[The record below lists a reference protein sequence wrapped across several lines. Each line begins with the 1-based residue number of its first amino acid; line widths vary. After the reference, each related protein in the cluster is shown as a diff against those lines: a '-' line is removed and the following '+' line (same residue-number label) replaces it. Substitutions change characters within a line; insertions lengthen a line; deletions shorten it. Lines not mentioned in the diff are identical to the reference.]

1 MESAVSKKRYR
12 PTVRREREILEAL
25 ESTERDLRNLAD
37 KYETLQRSNELMEA
51 ELKRR
56 AKSIETLTD
65 DNIKLRAENE
75 RLSNRS
81 IIDRILNK

>member
-1 MESAVSKKRYR
+1 MESADSKKRYR
-12 PTVRREREILEAL
+12 PTIRREREILEAL

-56 AKSIETLTD
+56 AESIETLTD